1 MLKKD
6 PCADE
11 SVQGWEDGVEPN
23 EEVGEGV
30 TAPVEGAC
38 LFESRL
44 VFKLE
49 GADDTAGRFDFNL
62 AVLAVKDEP
71 NVRAPG
77 FVIKATRLTAF
88 VDEILL
94 VVQKLNDL
102 VLNFF
107 FGSHKKLPR
116 ITVFSQKVVLR

>member
-30 TAPVEGAC
+30 TAPVERAC

-44 VFKLE
+44 VLKLE
-49 GADDTAGRFDFNL
+49 GADDTAGCFDFDL
-62 AVLAVKDEP
+62 AVFAVKDEP
-71 NVRAPG
+71 NIGSPG
-77 FVIKATRLTAF
+77 SVIKASCLTAF
-88 VDEILL
+88 IDEIIL
-94 VVQKLNDL
+94 VVQKINDL

-107 FGSHKKLPR
+107 FGSHKNLPR